1 MYIFLYIVYRL
12 TIYTIYGLQLFYK
25 VYFNEYLI
33 PQGDCDFFNEG
44 AGGSPLYTAE
54 EKKGYG
60 DLSVAPHIP
69 KNKKEGTVIFPLIH

>member
-1 MYIFLYIVYRL
+1 M
-12 TIYTIYGLQLFYK
+12 T
-25 VYFNEYLI
+25 

-69 KNKKEGTVIFPLIH
+69 KNKKEGTVIFSLIH

>member
-1 MYIFLYIVYRL
+1 M
-12 TIYTIYGLQLFYK
+12 T
-25 VYFNEYLI
+25 

-69 KNKKEGTVIFPLIH
+69 KNKKEGTVIFSLIHWSSGNKEDPHWLGEGQ

>member
-1 MYIFLYIVYRL
+1 MVIVARH
-12 TIYTIYGLQLFYK
+12 TIYGPQLFHK

-60 DLSVAPHIP
+60 DLSVAPHAP
-69 KNKKEGTVIFPLIH
+69 KNKKESTVIFSLIH